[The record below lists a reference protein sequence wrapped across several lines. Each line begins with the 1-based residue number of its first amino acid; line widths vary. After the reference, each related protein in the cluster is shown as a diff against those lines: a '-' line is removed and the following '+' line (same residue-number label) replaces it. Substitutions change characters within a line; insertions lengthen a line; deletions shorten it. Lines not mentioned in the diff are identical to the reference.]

1 MNLFGVQIRA
11 DTAEYFYVFLQSK
24 DIGFESDEIEEIL
37 LVTEWYFFFHFPSPK
52 AKYTYFELKGP
63 QAIWEWCERLPIMLF
78 NLLTLRKIKCRILS
92 LNVVMSQINAK
103 AWENAATAEP
113 LSLALL
119 SVI

>member
-1 MNLFGVQIRA
+1 
-11 DTAEYFYVFLQSK
+11 
-24 DIGFESDEIEEIL
+24 
-37 LVTEWYFFFHFPSPK
+37 
-52 AKYTYFELKGP
+52 
-63 QAIWEWCERLPIMLF
+63 MLF